1 MEQLQ
6 DEICARLWTLEK
18 PDLIKVCHHIKCSE
32 PSGEGFQGQS
42 RRALVWLAGST
53 LDEIEKAEGP
63 QVFQQYITDLHSFI
77 QTLQTPTENSGTAA
91 TLQTESSEIEKLRQE
106 YTQLQQAQEEARRL
120 LERKIEALGTQFS
133 DTTVARGHNVHQ
145 PILPTA
151 SVNPP
156 TLLTAPEVTL
166 RKDFRIWG
174 QIGEAGQKDKLSF
187 TSLTNQIESG
197 LKKGYTE
204 REIIEAVIKAV
215 SPGLHLRDLL
225 EVKRGLTLPT
235 LRTILRGHF
244 KVDSA
249 SEMLHR
255 LMNISQDPKESPQ
268 AFLFRAIE
276 IREKLLWKS
285 GEEDEGEQFSPDLIQ
300 RKFLRSLET
309 GLFSEAVKF
318 QLKPHLSDPRVTD
331 EVLIEKINEAASL
344 ESERQNKL
352 RRNTAVKPRVS
363 EIQTELQS
371 SNSQLPLNAE
381 TDTNDETQ
389 MKEAGV
395 VSTKKK
401 QGQSK
406 GPDPET
412 VKLIEGLKADV
423 LEVKKMFTET
433 LEATRSRP
441 SMDNRTSPA
450 ARWTRGCQACRDAQ
464 VSDTCR
470 HCFRCGQ
477 DGHFSRG
484 CRQGRLPQGNGT
496 GLPNRDQR

>member
-1 MEQLQ
+1 MVG
-6 DEICARLWTLEK
+6 I
-18 PDLIKVCHHIKCSE
+18 
-32 PSGEGFQGQS
+32 
-42 RRALVWLAGST
+42 T
-53 LDEIEKAEGP
+53 LDEIEKAEEALA
-63 QVFQQYITDLHSFI
+63 FQQYMTDLHSFI
-77 QTLQTPTENSGTAA
+77 QSLQPQKKKIGEAETSHTEP
-91 TLQTESSEIEKLRQE
+91 SEIERLKQE
-106 YTQLQQAQEEARRL
+106 YLQLQQSQEEARRA

-133 DTTVARGHNVHQ
+133 S
-145 PILPTA
+145 TA
-151 SVNPP
+151 SVREQKVNQP

-174 QIGEAGQKDKLSF
+174 QIGEAGQKEKLSF

-204 REIIEAVIKAV
+204 SEIIEAVIKAV

-235 LRTILRGHF
+235 LRIILRGHF
-244 KVDSA
+244 KVESA
-249 SEMLHR
+249 SDMLHR

-285 GEEDEGEQFSPDLIQ
+285 GDDDEGEHFSADLIQ

-309 GLFSEAVKF
+309 GLYSEAVKF

-344 ESERQNKL
+344 EFEHQNKMK
-352 RRNTAVKPRVS
+352 RNATFKPRVS

-371 SNSQLPLNAE
+371 SNSQLPLNSE
-381 TDTNDETQ
+381 MDINDEIQ
-389 MKEAGV
+389 MKEAGAV
-395 VSTKKK
+395 PKKK

-412 VKLIEGLKADV
+412 AKLIEGLKADV

-433 LEATRSRP
+433 LEATRSRQNI
-441 SMDNRTSPA
+441 DNRSSPA
-450 ARWTRGCQACRDAQ
+450 PRWTRGCQACREAQ

-477 DGHFSRG
+477 EGHLSRG
-484 CRQGRLPQGNGT
+484 CRQGRFTQGNGR
-496 GLPNRDQR
+496 GLLNRDQQ